1 MALLPTSYRPH
12 FPLPPGTTRRPR
24 ARLWLGT
31 GLARQVIAQ
40 NLTQTAQADFQV
52 NSPQALAQPGG
63 TSIGHGPG
71 SAEDGTAADLGTEL
85 PSSNLTGVQPTP
97 DAHPEDS
104 LHDSRSPLPPA
115 EHPHP
120 DIVQQPADRRGPAQP
135 QDGETPRPQV

>member
-1 MALLPTSYRPH
+1 MALLPTPYRPH
-12 FPLPPGTTRRPR
+12 FPLPPNGPR
-24 ARLWLGT
+24 QPRTRLWLGT
-31 GLARQVIAQ
+31 GLARRTIAVT
-40 NLTQTAQADFQV
+40 LAPSLLAQA
-52 NSPQALAQPGG
+52 GG

-71 SAEDGTAADLGTEL
+71 SAEDGTADDLGTEA
-85 PSSNLTGVQPTP
+85 PASNLTGVQPTP